1 LGLKEDILFLEIV
14 YFFILGGAA
23 KLRWVGGGAQRPV
36 GSGSEPKKK
45 GARTRGQNP
54 LVTKC
59 SQNTVIEQMVP
70 VNSMVQ
76 RITIISLKQ
85 MVFIISI
92 EQMVPINSVEQR
104 ISNCF
109 TEADG
114 SRYYC

>member
-1 LGLKEDILFLEIV
+1 
-14 YFFILGGAA
+14 
-23 KLRWVGGGAQRPV
+23 
-36 GSGSEPKKK
+36 
-45 GARTRGQNP
+45 
-54 LVTKC
+54 
-59 SQNTVIEQMVP
+59 MVP

-76 RITIISLKQ
+76 RIPIISQKQ

-114 SRYYC
+114 SRYYCYLMEEMVPIFHWSR